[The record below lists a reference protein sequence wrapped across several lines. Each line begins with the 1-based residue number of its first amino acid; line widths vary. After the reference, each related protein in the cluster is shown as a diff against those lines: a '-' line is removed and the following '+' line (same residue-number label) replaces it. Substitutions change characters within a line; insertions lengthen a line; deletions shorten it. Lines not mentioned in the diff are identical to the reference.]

1 MDKVLTPVEET
12 EEEVFVA
19 DRNAMMKMKTAESPF
34 KPVFMYD
41 VAEGRPKTAYNA
53 YVPKA
58 EDDDSFLGRIKRDIL
73 DNLVDNPVN
82 MAESTL
88 KGVARGVTEGIPNF
102 AANLYKEGVDLAAS
116 AYNAPL
122 KLLIANEEKVLA
134 GLMHA
139 DNAETPE
146 GKEAVRRSAQKIAD
160 LENAALANDEYA
172 DSINLA
178 VSNVQ
183 KQWAETLDGI
193 SALKRDE
200 ADNALFYDLGS
211 GATSLAGAVGLAFFT
226 KNPMA
231 AAKAFGLGAQS
242 SFYNEMRSNGS
253 SVSEALAFSLPH
265 GAAQAALERVGVHIF
280 VENMAVRGMGSA
292 ILRNTFSEAVQEASQ
307 QGAEGLVRAAAKG
320 LTGADV
326 EAPESVS
333 SFLYDCVYAGVLGAA
348 VSVPVSAGGAL
359 GSRRRARGAAQEL
372 EQAGMESDDARATAG
387 YLVYN
392 DRVGEFS
399 NALSEAKATGNFDR
413 ALSVFTQYAETVED
427 KTGKNFWSKL
437 DDERKTEFLQSLIVP
452 TQKYVADAAQIAND
466 MTDPDT
472 FDDPTPEGIA
482 KNFAETLENYAANTE
497 ESISDDLDRQL
508 EAIAQAEEKTKRQRA
523 VLDERQ
529 DLSST
534 DKKVIGDMLEAFN
547 ASVADKFGADAVSDL
562 SIETRTPQVNAEK
575 QEEFA
580 ERAGMYEYEQGLTR
594 AEAERLAMRDV
605 FGEERSEA
613 DAFVD
618 TYKSAQIYDDIPFF
632 QRGENESLLKID
644 SAKEM
649 NGLDSDAFSKKMIET
664 LYSFRNRRIPN
675 ASIGGEIQIR
685 ASSIRKYKSFFAN
698 ENKRL
703 IVPYIPELLE
713 KAEFTKEKSYA
724 QEKEKNIVSYWKS
737 NIPVNIDGQNY
748 DIHLTVKQDD
758 KGNLFWD
765 AQVKEKARRTV
776 SATNRSVGGLSVESS
791 TLNMDI
797 IPSSERKSK
806 LFYQN
811 AYDEYVRDFE
821 FDDTGFMR
829 DLAKL
834 TDAYHTRLTKK
845 ESAPL
850 RQKYGVNLDYIRE
863 AESYLGELRERR
875 LKRKRTSPDYTL
887 EQRLEKRKSEEEMQ
901 KGREEAAVSL
911 SEDVL
916 SAMSE
921 SERATYERDYARANL
936 RERRAMSASANLE
949 YFTKAVLPEMQKAQ
963 EVKNVKKSDISGSLY
978 IDGAR
983 VSDHS
988 LPGKYNGDDGVIL
1001 SGVMSAEDMREAVL
1015 QEIDD
1020 AAARNNDRKQR
1031 ELFYQR
1037 AYAGSRVDYDRPS
1050 LEAIG
1055 SGEGHQAHGW
1065 GLYYA
1070 LNRDVAEKYRRS
1082 FTVFALDYEGKEIKQ
1097 KAADIY
1103 IDGKKVDNE
1112 SALGLAISAKT
1123 HRTNKEAL
1131 EYIRVLRRMNL
1142 KRLNQARSESDE
1154 DGVRTYEGILSEL
1167 QEAEQ
1172 IIEADKITK
1181 PERAG
1186 QVHEVDIPDPPFLLD
1201 EDLPIKEQ
1209 SPFVKEAVKNY
1220 FNSRPDDYIPVE
1232 TVDNVAWDGRR
1243 LYKEV
1248 VFQMRREGA
1257 ENPKKAASETLL
1269 KFGIRGITYDGEADG
1284 KCFVIFDDKDVNVV
1298 QKFYQT
1304 GIPEIDESRVYNS
1317 LPESLKNA
1325 VDFVFTAEPV
1335 KELTGNEFQ
1344 KDKTPLVDKVVDYY
1358 AKEYDGKVNREGI
1371 GDVLLDRRAV
1381 KDSIAHGI
1389 GKNKAAA
1396 FAAVPEVIKNGVI
1409 FDEQN
1414 NRKGRGYD
1422 TKAIIA
1428 PIKINGE
1435 DYICEAVIAKSEN
1448 RQGFYL
1454 HEVEI
1459 TKKLADVFKTAI
1471 NGTPASSKLI
1481 IARKIAEINSSF
1493 DKALSD
1499 ASRFYQSEETAR
1511 GAYDPSERILYL
1523 FKNADPS
1530 TIVHEL
1536 GHHFTMQYIRL
1547 LREHGREAELKGI
1560 LDWLGAKSADEIT
1573 VEQWEKLA
1581 DAFIVYT
1588 KEGFAP
1594 SSKLDDLFAALK
1606 KYLTT
1611 LYEKLV
1617 TAAGRLP
1624 EISDE
1629 VREFFD
1635 TMMTVDS
1642 ETQTD
1647 FKELLKKSRDLREV
1661 VKGVLRGEAL
1671 EVNGLS
1677 VDDVKALVRQLHARM
1692 PRAPQT
1698 LEQKIR
1704 RAGGIDIDFARSFDL
1719 IPLMGASDAKF
1730 GKNGLFRR
1738 NGAIADETQL
1748 TEFLKSEGYIQEAG
1762 SERETSAQWDE
1773 AVKVLE
1779 NAGTT
1784 YSPADVQQMRDREN
1798 AEAAVRAAQ
1807 EALSGIDYDALLE
1820 GLSAFR
1826 SVGAVA
1832 ASKDMIRYIDGQL
1845 KRIQSET
1852 KRLNKKLVKEARQD
1866 AARAVRKEMK
1876 QQAKEER
1883 DTLKERQKEIIALI
1897 RSLPLENKDGLI
1909 SSVNKAFSAKSLSD
1923 ILEEAKA
1930 KAESYYETE
1939 KRRRLKAK
1947 IDNFVKKTRP
1957 KSTKNQK
1964 FDYERNKLF
1973 ERLREYSKLTQEK
1986 AAAELERLNT
1996 VGEGQ
2001 SAEDLL
2007 IAKYLTF
2014 KSEGMRA
2021 TSGLMQSLL
2030 FDLESAAESGRYAK
2044 EQTDFT
2050 RRWNLSNRKTE
2061 IASAV
2066 AARAGKRGDKAGR
2079 FRTKAGNFYRA
2090 FTNIYSMLNSIGGKK
2105 LADEY
2110 GKKAELLSSEV
2121 DTAVFE
2127 KISDFSAEALK
2138 ILGLKSYGD
2147 MLDTVADLKK
2157 KKVTLTY
2164 QIEAMDGATFET
2176 DALGLLDAY
2185 NAIKNE
2191 KTREDYARAF
2201 GSYELPD
2208 GSVRLTIEDLID
2220 ENLTAAQKEWADLM
2234 METVNSYYDALN
2246 RTFISLYGTDLP
2258 KVENYWPATSEHY
2271 KETELEAQF
2280 IDTAKGNPS
2289 FIKERVKGGVIP
2301 RPVNVYSK
2309 FLKHVKGA
2317 ENFTRMGVFYK
2328 DLRDVFNS
2336 LRVSTAI
2343 KNVYG
2348 DGVYQELMKLIDN
2361 LWAFNRQGAFSKIEN
2376 AVNAAVNNWVMAK
2389 ISVNPSVY
2397 VTQLTGTLNY
2407 LEQVPVADYV
2417 KGFVEGLSHPKETA
2431 EYMVKNAPFLNA
2443 RFAGGYNEALQRV
2456 LNSEDTGY
2464 TLGIFSP
2471 KMKYNAR
2478 NAMSFLVRLGDK
2490 QAIVYGGYAFM
2501 KYMTEKKGL
2510 SVEEAAKEFEFAT
2523 LRAQSSGTAGSLSN
2537 FQASRSG
2544 LARLLLAFKNTPMQF
2559 MRKVVD
2565 AWDMYQNGDISAAEF
2580 VKTEIIYIVV
2590 VNASFVLAKY
2600 LFNQA
2605 LDALTGAPDDD
2616 DEEKL
2621 LWDMMFQ
2628 ISFGTLD
2635 GIPFAG
2641 DAAKYLAKSATGQ
2654 ARYYDTLISMPVFD
2668 DLERAARKLGKKDKT
2683 VWDAAD
2689 IMTPA
2694 LEIMTAAPVGTAVR
2708 YAKRAFKEEE

>member
-19 DRNAMMKMKTAESPF
+19 DRNAIMKMKTAESPF

-82 MAESTL
+82 MAKSTL
-88 KGVARGVTEGIPNF
+88 KGVARGVTEGVPNF
-102 AANLYKEGVDLAAS
+102 AANLYKEGVDLTAS

-226 KNPMA
+226 KNPMS

-253 SVSEALAFSLPH
+253 TVSEALAFSIPH

-307 QGAEGLVRAAAKG
+307 QGAEGLVRAAAKSLSG
-320 LTGADV
+320 TDV

-359 GSRRRARGAAQEL
+359 GSRRRAKGAAQEL

-413 ALSVFTQYAETVED
+413 ALSVFTQYAETVEN
-427 KTGKNFWSKL
+427 KTGKKFWSNL
-437 DDERKTEFLQSLIVP
+437 EADRKKEFLQSLIVP
-452 TQKYVADAAQIAND
+452 PQKYVADAAQIAND

-482 KNFAETLENYAANTE
+482 KNFAETLENYAASTE
-497 ESISDDLDRQL
+497 ESISGALDRQL

-605 FGEERSEA
+605 FGEEQSEA
-613 DAFVD
+613 DAFVN
-618 TYKSAQIYDDIPFF
+618 TYKSTQVYDDIPFF
-632 QRGENESLLKID
+632 
-644 SAKEM
+644 
-649 NGLDSDAFSKKMIET
+649 
-664 LYSFRNRRIPN
+664 
-675 ASIGGEIQIR
+675 
-685 ASSIRKYKSFFAN
+685 
-698 ENKRL
+698 
-703 IVPYIPELLE
+703 
-713 KAEFTKEKSYA
+713 
-724 QEKEKNIVSYWKS
+724 
-737 NIPVNIDGQNY
+737 
-748 DIHLTVKQDD
+748 
-758 KGNLFWD
+758 
-765 AQVKEKARRTV
+765 
-776 SATNRSVGGLSVESS
+776 
-791 TLNMDI
+791 
-797 IPSSERKSK
+797 
-806 LFYQN
+806 QN

-821 FDDTGFMR
+821 FDDTGFMKEIAA
-829 DLAKL
+829 LSQKPN
-834 TDAYHTRLTKK
+834 KK
-845 ESAPL
+845 KTAEL
-850 RQKYGVNLDYIRE
+850 RQKYGTDSKTVRE
-863 AESYLGELRERR
+863 AYEYVEGL
-875 LKRKRTSPDYTL
+875 RKRRALRNATPSSETTADRL
-887 EQRLEKRKSEEEMQ
+887 NARREQEAKDRAYREAHPEFFPKELSEEEMQ

-911 SEDVL
+911 SEDVFG
-916 SAMSE
+916 AMSK
-921 SERATYERDYARANL
+921 SERETYERDYASANL
-936 RERRAMSASANLE
+936 RERRAMTASANLE

-963 EVKNVKKSDISGSLY
+963 EVKSVRKSDISGSLY

-1001 SGVMSAEDMREAVL
+1001 SGVMSAEDMRAAVL

-1020 AAARNNDRKQR
+1020 AAVRNNDRKQR
-1031 ELFYQR
+1031 ELFYQTVRASVADVSTAQDIKTVRAEAKRYLKEIVRKQDIVHPSLGEIRVSDKGIEEFIKYSSDIRKLALVPHLKELIETSTVGMRETPKHPRKDGIVSFIPLYNEAVIDGVPAKTETLIGVDRKGNLFYDVFLDERRGRRNSGPGTKSGVASTASDINITISEDNGKLFYQR

-1070 LNRDVAEKYRRS
+1070 LNRDVAEGYMEKLSSVPKIVDENGNEIFPKSTNEEYTDEDVWDVLETEAERVDYDIRALKQNLLKEREDIYKDAYR
-1082 FTVFALDYEGKEIKQ
+1082 AIKDKKEIK
-1097 KAADIY
+1097 K
-1103 IDGKKVDNE
+1103 
-1112 SALGLAISAKT
+1112 
-1123 HRTNKEAL
+1123 
-1131 EYIRVLRRMNL
+1131 L
-1142 KRLNQARSESDE
+1142 K
-1154 DGVRTYEGILSEL
+1154 
-1167 QEAEQ
+1167 
-1172 IIEADKITK
+1172 
-1181 PERAG
+1181 G
-1186 QVHEVDIPDPPFLLD
+1186 QVHEVDIPEPPFLLD

-1220 FNSRPDDYIPVE
+1220 FHSRPDDYIPVE

-1257 ENPKKAASETLL
+1257 ENPEKAASETLL
-1269 KFGIRGITYDGEADG
+1269 KFGIRGITYDGAADG

-1409 FDEQN
+1409 FDETKN
-1414 NRKGRGYD
+1414 YDGYRND
-1422 TKAIIA
+1422 RIVFIA
-1428 PIKINGE
+1428 PVSIDNEQYACEVVIKKNP
-1435 DYICEAVIAKSEN
+1435 D
-1448 RQGFYL
+1448 RTGFYL

-1459 TKKLADVFKTAI
+1459 TKKLADVFKTAQH
-1471 NGTPASSKLI
+1471 GTPASSNLI

-1499 ASRFYQSEETAR
+1499 ESRFYQSEETAR

-1547 LREHGREAELKGI
+1547 LRENGREAELKGI

-1730 GKNGLFRR
+1730 GKHGLFRR

-1779 NAGTT
+1779 NAGTA

-1883 DTLKERQKEIIALI
+1883 DTLKERQKEIVALI

-1909 SSVNKAFSAKSLSD
+1909 SSVNKAFTAKSLSD
-1923 ILEEAKA
+1923 ILEEVKA
-1930 KAESYYETE
+1930 KAENYYETE

-1986 AAAELERLNT
+1986 AAAELVRF
-1996 VGEGQ
+1996 GGGSEGQ
-2001 SAEDLL
+2001 SAENLL
-2007 IAKYLTF
+2007 ITKYLTF

-2061 IASAV
+2061 IAAAV

-2127 KISDFSAEALK
+2127 KIRDFSAEALK
-2138 ILGLKSYGD
+2138 VLGLKSYGD

-2164 QIEAMDGATFET
+2164 QIEEMDGATFET

-2185 NAIKNE
+2185 NAIKN
-2191 KTREDYARAF
+2191 KRTREDYARAF

-2246 RTFISLYGTDLP
+2246 QTFISLYGTDLP

-2280 IDTAKGNPS
+2280 IDAAKGNPS
-2289 FIKERVKGGVIP
+2289 FIKERAKGGVIP
-2301 RPVNVYSK
+2301 RPVDVYSK

-2328 DLRDVFNS
+2328 DLRDTFNS

-2343 KNVYG
+2343 KTAYG
-2348 DGVYQELMKLIDN
+2348 DGVYRELMKLIDN
-2361 LWAFNRQGAFSKIEN
+2361 LWAFNRQGAFSRIES
-2376 AVNAAVNNWVMAK
+2376 AINAAVNNWVMAK

-2397 VTQLTGTLNY
+2397 VTQLTGMLNY

-2456 LNSEDTGY
+2456 LNSEETGY
-2464 TLGIFSP
+2464 TLGVFSP

-2580 VKTEIIYIVV
+2580 AKIETIYIVV

-2605 LDALTGAPDDD
+2605 LDALTGAPDDDD

>member
-1 MDKVLTPVEET
+1 MD
-12 EEEVFVA
+12 A
-19 DRNAMMKMKTAESPF
+19 
-34 KPVFMYD
+34 
-41 VAEGRPKTAYNA
+41 
-53 YVPKA
+53 
-58 EDDDSFLGRIKRDIL
+58 
-73 DNLVDNPVN
+73 
-82 MAESTL
+82 
-88 KGVARGVTEGIPNF
+88 
-102 AANLYKEGVDLAAS
+102 
-116 AYNAPL
+116 
-122 KLLIANEEKVLA
+122 
-134 GLMHA
+134 
-139 DNAETPE
+139 
-146 GKEAVRRSAQKIAD
+146 
-160 LENAALANDEYA
+160 
-172 DSINLA
+172 
-178 VSNVQ
+178 
-183 KQWAETLDGI
+183 
-193 SALKRDE
+193 
-200 ADNALFYDLGS
+200 
-211 GATSLAGAVGLAFFT
+211 
-226 KNPMA
+226 
-231 AAKAFGLGAQS
+231 
-242 SFYNEMRSNGS
+242 
-253 SVSEALAFSLPH
+253 
-265 GAAQAALERVGVHIF
+265 
-280 VENMAVRGMGSA
+280 
-292 ILRNTFSEAVQEASQ
+292 
-307 QGAEGLVRAAAKG
+307 
-320 LTGADV
+320 
-326 EAPESVS
+326 
-333 SFLYDCVYAGVLGAA
+333 
-348 VSVPVSAGGAL
+348 
-359 GSRRRARGAAQEL
+359 
-372 EQAGMESDDARATAG
+372 DDARATAG

-392 DRVGEFS
+392 DRVGELS
-399 NALSEAKATGNFDR
+399 HALSEAKATENFDR
-413 ALSVFTQYAETVED
+413 ALAVFTQYAEIVEN

-437 DDERKTEFLQSLIVP
+437 DDERKTEFLQSLIVSP
-452 TQKYVADAAQIAND
+452 QKYVADAAQIAND

-482 KNFAETLENYAANTE
+482 KNFAETLENYTANAE
-497 ESISDDLDRQL
+497 ESINGVLDRRL
-508 EAIAQAEEKTKRQRA
+508 EAITQAEEKTKRQRA
-523 VLDERQ
+523 VLEERQ

-547 ASVADKFGADAVSDL
+547 VSVADKFGADEITEISVK
-562 SIETRTPQVNAEK
+562 TKTPEVDPIK
-575 QEEFA
+575 QDEFT
-580 ERAGMYEYEQGLTR
+580 ERAAFYEYEQGLTR
-594 AEAERLAMRDV
+594 AESERLAMRDV

-649 NGLDSDAFSKKMIET
+649 NGLDADAFSKKMIET

-685 ASSIRKYKSFFAN
+685 ASSIRKYKSFFAD

-911 SEDVL
+911 SEDVFG
-916 SAMSE
+916 AMSK
-921 SERATYERDYARANL
+921 SERATYERDYASANL
-936 RERRAMSASANLE
+936 RERRAMTASANLE

-1015 QEIDD
+1015 QEIED
-1020 AAARNNDRKQR
+1020 AAVRNNDRKQR
-1031 ELFYQR
+1031 EVFYQR

-1082 FTVFALDYEGKEIKQ
+1082 FTAFALDYEGKEIKQ

-1304 GIPEIDESRVYNS
+1304 VQASVADVSTAQDIKTVRAQAKRYLKEIVRKQDIVHPSLGEIRVSDKGIEEFIKYSSDIRKLALVPH
-1317 LPESLKNA
+1317 L
-1325 VDFVFTAEPV
+1325 
-1335 KELTGNEFQ
+1335 KELIETSTVGMRETPKHPR
-1344 KDKTPLVDKVVDYY
+1344 KDGIVSFIPLY
-1358 AKEYDGKVNREGI
+1358 N
-1371 GDVLLDRRAV
+1371 
-1381 KDSIAHGI
+1381 
-1389 GKNKAAA
+1389 
-1396 FAAVPEVIKNGVI
+1396 
-1409 FDEQN
+1409 
-1414 NRKGRGYD
+1414 
-1422 TKAIIA
+1422 
-1428 PIKINGE
+1428 
-1435 DYICEAVIAKSEN
+1435 EAVIDGVPAKTETLIGVDRKGN
-1448 RQGFYL
+1448 LFY
-1454 HEVEI
+1454 
-1459 TKKLADVFKTAI
+1459 DVFLDERRGRRNSGPGTKSGVASTASDI
-1471 NGTPASSKLI
+1471 NITISEDNGK
-1481 IARKIAEINSSF
+1481 
-1493 DKALSD
+1493 
-1499 ASRFYQSEETAR
+1499 RFYQSEETAR

-1560 LDWLGAKSADEIT
+1560 LDWLGAKSANDIT
-1573 VEQWEKLA
+1573 VEQWERLA

-1624 EISDE
+1624 EISDD

-1635 TMMTVDS
+1635 TMLTVDN

-1661 VKGVLRGEAL
+1661 VKGVLRGETL

-1677 VDDVKALVRQLHARM
+1677 VDDVKALARQLHTRI
-1692 PRAPQT
+1692 PRRPKT

-1704 RAGGIDIDFARSFDL
+1704 QTGGIDIDFARSFDL
-1719 IPLMGASDAKF
+1719 IPLMGAKDAKF

-1748 TEFLKSEGYIQEAG
+1748 IEFLKSEGYIQEAG
-1762 SERETSAQWDE
+1762 SERETSLQWDE

-1779 NAGTT
+1779 NAETA
-1784 YSPADVQQMRDREN
+1784 YSPADIEQMREREN

-1909 SSVNKAFSAKSLSD
+1909 SSVNKAFTAKSLSD
-1923 ILEEAKA
+1923 ILEEVKA
-1930 KAESYYETE
+1930 KAETYYETE

-1986 AAAELERLNT
+1986 AAAHCSSIRKAFQKKKRL
-1996 VGEGQ
+1996 
-2001 SAEDLL
+2001 L
-2007 IAKYLTF
+2007 
-2014 KSEGMRA
+2014 RC
-2021 TSGLMQSLL
+2021 
-2030 FDLESAAESGRYAK
+2030 
-2044 EQTDFT
+2044 
-2050 RRWNLSNRKTE
+2050 
-2061 IASAV
+2061 
-2066 AARAGKRGDKAGR
+2066 R
-2079 FRTKAGNFYRA
+2079 F
-2090 FTNIYSMLNSIGGKK
+2090 SGGKF
-2105 LADEY
+2105 
-2110 GKKAELLSSEV
+2110 KKAFDFCPKSFAAAFLFLFV
-2121 DTAVFE
+2121 TA
-2127 KISDFSAEALK
+2127 
-2138 ILGLKSYGD
+2138 
-2147 MLDTVADLKK
+2147 
-2157 KKVTLTY
+2157 
-2164 QIEAMDGATFET
+2164 
-2176 DALGLLDAY
+2176 
-2185 NAIKNE
+2185 
-2191 KTREDYARAF
+2191 
-2201 GSYELPD
+2201 
-2208 GSVRLTIEDLID
+2208 
-2220 ENLTAAQKEWADLM
+2220 
-2234 METVNSYYDALN
+2234 
-2246 RTFISLYGTDLP
+2246 
-2258 KVENYWPATSEHY
+2258 
-2271 KETELEAQF
+2271 
-2280 IDTAKGNPS
+2280 
-2289 FIKERVKGGVIP
+2289 
-2301 RPVNVYSK
+2301 
-2309 FLKHVKGA
+2309 
-2317 ENFTRMGVFYK
+2317 
-2328 DLRDVFNS
+2328 
-2336 LRVSTAI
+2336 
-2343 KNVYG
+2343 
-2348 DGVYQELMKLIDN
+2348 
-2361 LWAFNRQGAFSKIEN
+2361 
-2376 AVNAAVNNWVMAK
+2376 
-2389 ISVNPSVY
+2389 
-2397 VTQLTGTLNY
+2397 
-2407 LEQVPVADYV
+2407 
-2417 KGFVEGLSHPKETA
+2417 FVG
-2431 EYMVKNAPFLNA
+2431 
-2443 RFAGGYNEALQRV
+2443 
-2456 LNSEDTGY
+2456 
-2464 TLGIFSP
+2464 
-2471 KMKYNAR
+2471 R
-2478 NAMSFLVRLGDK
+2478 NGK
-2490 QAIVYGGYAFM
+2490 
-2501 KYMTEKKGL
+2501 
-2510 SVEEAAKEFEFAT
+2510 
-2523 LRAQSSGTAGSLSN
+2523 
-2537 FQASRSG
+2537 
-2544 LARLLLAFKNTPMQF
+2544 
-2559 MRKVVD
+2559 
-2565 AWDMYQNGDISAAEF
+2565 
-2580 VKTEIIYIVV
+2580 
-2590 VNASFVLAKY
+2590 ASFG
-2600 LFNQA
+2600 F
-2605 LDALTGAPDDD
+2605 
-2616 DEEKL
+2616 
-2621 LWDMMFQ
+2621 
-2628 ISFGTLD
+2628 
-2635 GIPFAG
+2635 
-2641 DAAKYLAKSATGQ
+2641 
-2654 ARYYDTLISMPVFD
+2654 
-2668 DLERAARKLGKKDKT
+2668 LE
-2683 VWDAAD
+2683 
-2689 IMTPA
+2689 
-2694 LEIMTAAPVGTAVR
+2694 
-2708 YAKRAFKEEE
+2708 